1 MNAATIEKI
10 RNSKD
15 VLSAREHV
23 RFVMRNLTTAL
34 GVEWTEESE
43 KGADDLFDIVFNATI
58 HTVSK
63 LPQA

>member
-1 MNAATIEKI
+1 MDAATIEKI

-15 VLSAREHV
+15 VVAAREHV

-43 KGADDLFDIVFNATI
+43 KSADDLFDIVFNATI
-58 HTVSK
+58 HATANALQV
-63 LPQA
+63 